1 MATNADTDTTA
12 ILAELRATLRQ
23 LQTIGV
29 PVGLI
34 ERDGVLWIGL
44 RHVRDRRGR
53 LEFNSEAALVE
64 QVTAPAGAPVV
75 AEGV

>member
-1 MATNADTDTTA
+1 LSADTDTTA

-23 LQTIGV
+23 LQTVGV

-53 LEFNSEAALVE
+53 LEFDSAAALVE
-64 QVTAPAGAPVV
+64 QVTAPVAQ